1 MRPRRHGSAG
11 MQLQDR
17 SKCGKPQSQT
27 CTHVGT
33 HRHTE
38 HTHACT
44 HTHQTHMHTHTPNT
58 NAHILHTHT
67 YTYQHLPLSV
77 HFIPFN
83 PEGTRILE
91 SLPSGHMPA
100 SLGGGVV
107 FSQPLCPTP
116 GDPSPFHPRFPSE
129 LVQHLLH
136 VSLEGPKFKGST
148 RPQNNSISGTRTI

>member
-1 MRPRRHGSAG
+1 MLGSEG
-11 MQLQDR
+11 MQLRDG

-27 CTHVGT
+27 CTHAGT

-38 HTHACT
+38 HIHACI
-44 HTHQTHMHTHTPNT
+44 HTHQTHMKRHTPNT
-58 NAHILHTHT
+58 HVHILHTHT
-67 YTYQHLPLSV
+67 HQHLPLSV
-77 HFIPFN
+77 HLIPFN
-83 PEGTRILE
+83 PEGTRTPE

-100 SLGGGVV
+100 SLGGGIV

-136 VSLEGPKFKGST
+136 LRLEDPKFKGAT
-148 RPQNNSISGTRTI
+148 RPQNNSISGTRTT